1 MTIRT
6 LAAGALLA
14 LPMAAQAA
22 PVPIFTETNS
32 FAIAYDE
39 NAIDIDELYPSGGDT
54 IFFQSPNPERVDR
67 VDLTVYLSAEDLT
80 VALEGDTLL
89 RRTAPIP
96 SPDPDDPRT
105 PDSILLEIGDL
116 SGESASLFGSSAF
129 VLFDFFAED
138 FYNIELDGQ
147 SFFDG
152 QNPLVD
158 VAIYATAPS
167 PIPVPATLP
176 LLAGALGI
184 GALVLRRRAA

>member
-22 PVPIFTETNS
+22 PVPIFAAAQV

-39 NAIDIDELYPSGGDT
+39 DAIDINELYPDGSDS
-54 IFFQSPNPERVDR
+54 IVFFSTNDPDR
-67 VDLTVYLSAEDLT
+67 VDLTVFASPTEST
-80 VALEGDTLL
+80 VALEGGTLL
-89 RRTAPIP
+89 RRTPPIP
-96 SPDPDDPRT
+96 TPGPDDPRT

-116 SGESASLFGSSAF
+116 SGESASLFGPSAF
-129 VLFDFFAED
+129 VRFDFFAED
-138 FYNIELDGQ
+138 FYVREADGGR
-147 SFFDG
+147 FFDG
-152 QNPLVD
+152 QNPSVD

-167 PIPVPATLP
+167 PIPVPASLP

-184 GALVLRRRAA
+184 GALALRRWGG